1 VGRVEKLPSPP
12 RTDTLRELGAD
23 VVAVAPHT
31 VLWRV
36 QPTNGPHVVAWDEL
50 RHFGPVPGGRFDPH
64 RSPPREQREGVQ
76 YLAVDLPTAL
86 AEHFQATRVVDRR
99 RRAPAVVAWRP
110 TRTLEL
116 CDLTGSWPVRVG
128 ASHVINT
135 GSRERCQEW
144 ARAIRTA
151 FPDLDGLWSTSSMT
165 GEPCVTL
172 FRPARSAFPEAPDLS
187 QLLAHPGITPWLAA
201 SCREIGFH
209 LL

>member
-1 VGRVEKLPSPP
+1 VEKLPPP
-12 RTDTLRELGAD
+12 PEPARLRALGVTDA

-36 QPTNGPHVVAWDEL
+36 LPTNGPHVVAWNEL
-50 RHFGPVPGGRFDPH
+50 RRFGPVVGGRFDPH
-64 RSPPREQREGVQ
+64 EPPPHDQQEGVQ

-116 CDLTGSWPVRVG
+116 VDLTGSWPLRVG

-135 GSRERCQEW
+135 GPRARCQQW
-144 ARAIRTA
+144 ARSIRSA
-151 FPDLDGLWSTSSMT
+151 FPRLDGLWSTSSMT
-165 GEPCVTL
+165 GRPCVTL
-172 FRPARSAFPEAPDLS
+172 FHPARTAFPADPELS
-187 QLLAHPGITPWLAA
+187 QLLAHPGLTPWLAA
-201 SCREIGFH
+201 ACREVGYH